1 MPTYQ
6 TSLRKTTCVDN
17 LFLQITARLLTLIGA
32 FGLAACQHSN
42 RQPIDID
49 LSDEFRPA
57 ARVVRTDEA
66 RCGEHI
72 YRISIAS
79 EHLRGIVEVDFGID
93 NHASELI
100 SVAIRERLSTLYS
113 PDGVTITCTGRQ
125 ARFLVSGMPR
135 REYLEYINAT
145 AGDLPAIS
153 AISLIVEAGEI
164 VSID

>member
-1 MPTYQ
+1 MPICQ
-6 TSLRKTTCVDN
+6 TSLRKTTCVAD
-17 LFLQITARLLTLIGA
+17 LFLRIAVGLPVLLGV

-66 RCGEHI
+66 RCGTHI

-79 EHLRGIVEVDFGID
+79 EHLRGIVEVDFRID
-93 NHASELI
+93 NHTSDLI
-100 SVAIRERLSTLYS
+100 SVVVRERLSALYS
-113 PDGVTITCTGRQ
+113 PNGVTITCTGRQ
-125 ARFLVSGMPR
+125 ARFLVSGLPR
-135 REYLEYINAT
+135 HEYIEYINAT
-145 AGDLPAIS
+145 DGDLPAVS